1 MVGVER
7 GPAPCE
13 FLYSHGYLKRHSSWP
28 LSASQQT
35 AASSW
40 PSWRRQ
46 YARPPATARLEYP
59 APAFL
64 ASHNCFGPFS
74 GQEVSKPV
82 SPDRPSRLGPR
93 HCGQSP
99 ETALSTCS
107 CERSAWANFSNSTG

>member
-13 FLYSHGYLKRHSSWP
+13 FLYSHGYLKRQSSWP

-46 YARPPATARLEYP
+46 YARSPATARLEKP
-59 APAFL
+59 AVALACHSFL
-64 ASHNCFGPFS
+64 GPFF

-82 SPDRPSRLGPR
+82 SPDTPSRLGPR

-99 ETALSTCS
+99 ET
-107 CERSAWANFSNSTG
+107 